1 MVDENVPGVDR
12 AFIERAVAA
21 CDLAALRAALIHATG
36 RDDLVALGPVATL
49 DPEDL
54 ARLRTLCADILDS
67 SLSEL
72 ELRDIGDDGVR
83 AIMQMVTGSPCDDAD
98 FVIRREFLGF
108 DDWPYFHR
116 WTPGA
121 RAVPEGFRVAVI
133 GSGFNGIG
141 LGVQLGRLGIDFDVY
156 ERRAEPGGTWTINR
170 YPDIR
175 VDTLSSTYEFS
186 FEKKYPWT
194 EYFARGPE
202 VRSYLDHI
210 SRKYGVKE
218 HTHFEHDL
226 VEAVFDED
234 RDVWR
239 LTFARPDGSTVHSEA
254 NVVVSAAGL
263 FANPKVPDL
272 PGAERF
278 EGMIVHPTA
287 WPEGL
292 SLAGKRVGV
301 IGNGSTGVQLLA
313 PVAEEAEH
321 VTVFQRTPQWISPRD
336 RYGMPIEPEVRWII
350 DTVPGYWNW
359 CRFTSI
365 MNLFTFHQ
373 DFLLTDPEWEATGG
387 RITEKSELTRAMLI
401 GYIQSQIGDRPDLLE
416 KLVPDYAPMVRRPVV
431 DNGWYRAVARPNV
444 ELVTEAISSMDEHG
458 VVTADGDA
466 HPLDV
471 LVCAT
476 GFDVV
481 RYLAPTEYVGTG
493 GRRLH
498 DRWAEESPR
507 AYAGLMVPEFPN
519 FFMLYGPNS
528 QPVSGGVSLP
538 AWYQMWSAFIARCIT
553 TMIDEGCSRVEV
565 TEEAF
570 RDYNERLDA
579 EAAKLTMLTD
589 SSSTD
594 NYYVQGGRLQ
604 TSAPW
609 ETAEYVSYTNE
620 PIREHIVFS

>member
-1 MVDENVPGVDR
+1 MSTPDR

-49 DPEDL
+49 DPADVE
-54 ARLRTLCADILDS
+54 RLRALCVEILDT
-67 SLSEL
+67 SLPDL
-72 ELRDIGDDGVR
+72 ELRDVGDDGLR
-83 AIMQMVTGSPCDDAD
+83 QIMTAITGNTCDDAD
-98 FVIRREFLGF
+98 FIIRKEFLGF
-108 DDWPYFHR
+108 SEWPYFHE
-116 WTPGA
+116 WTPSE
-121 RAVPEGFRVAVI
+121 RPIPEGFRVAVI

-156 ERRAEPGGTWTINR
+156 ERRTEVGGTWTINR

-186 FEKKYPWT
+186 FEKRYPWS

-202 VRSYLDHI
+202 VRAYLDHI
-210 SRKYGVKE
+210 SRKFGVME

-226 VEAVFDED
+226 VSAVFDES
-234 RDVWR
+234 RDVWQ
-239 LTFARPDGSTVHSEA
+239 LTFDRPDGSQVHSEA

-263 FANPKVPDL
+263 FANPKIPDF
-272 PGAERF
+272 PGADRF
-278 EGMIVHPTA
+278 KGVFVHPSR
-287 WPEGL
+287 WPEGM

-313 PVAEEAEH
+313 PVAEEAGH

-336 RYGMPIEPEVRWII
+336 RYGLPIEPEVRWII

-365 MNLFTFHQ
+365 MGLFTFHQ
-373 DFLLTDPEWEATGG
+373 DFLLTDPDWEAKGG
-387 RITEKSELTRAMLI
+387 RITEKSELTRTMLT

-444 ELVTEAISSMDEHG
+444 ELVTEAIESMDENG
-458 VVTADGDA
+458 VICADGSS

-471 LVCAT
+471 LICAT

-481 RYLAPTEYVGTG
+481 RYLAPADYVGVG
-493 GRRLH
+493 SRRLH
-498 DRWAEESPR
+498 DRWADESPR
-507 AYAGLMVPEFPN
+507 AYAGLMVPGFPN

-538 AWYQMWSAFIARCIT
+538 AWYQMWSAFISKCIT
-553 TMIDEGCSRVEV
+553 TMIDEGHTRVDV
-565 TEEAF
+565 TEEAY
-570 RDYNERLDA
+570 RDYNERLDV

-589 SSSTD
+589 AGSAKD

-609 ETAEYVSYTNE
+609 ETAEYVAYTDE
-620 PIREHIVFS
+620 PIREHISFS

>member
-1 MVDENVPGVDR
+1 METKDR

-36 RDDLVALGPVATL
+36 REDLVALGPVATL
-49 DPEDL
+49 APDDL
-54 ARLRTLCADILDS
+54 ERLRSVCVDILDS
-67 SLSEL
+67 SLPDL
-72 ELRDIGDDGVR
+72 ELRDIGDDGLR
-83 AIMQMVTGSPCDDAD
+83 DIMQMITGASCDDAD
-98 FVIRREFLGF
+98 FLIRKEFLAF
-108 DDWPYFHR
+108 EEWPYFHE
-116 WTPGA
+116 WTPT
-121 RAVPEGFRVAVI
+121 VHPIPDGFRVAVI
-133 GSGFNGIG
+133 GSGFNGVG
-141 LGVQLGRLGIDFDVY
+141 LGVQLRRLGIDFDIY
-156 ERRAEPGGTWTINR
+156 ERRSEPGGTWTINR

-175 VDTLSSTYEFS
+175 VDTLSSIYEFA
-186 FEKKYPWT
+186 FVKNYPWT

-202 VRSYLDHI
+202 VRAYLNHV
-210 SRKYGVKE
+210 SETFGVKE

-226 VEAVFDED
+226 VSAVFDEE

-239 LTFARPDGSTVHSEA
+239 LTFDRPDGSQVHSEA

-263 FANPKVPDL
+263 FANPKIPDF

-278 EGMIVHPTA
+278 SGVFVHPSR
-287 WPEGL
+287 WPEDL
-292 SLAGKRVGV
+292 SLAGMRVGV

-313 PVAEEAEH
+313 PVAAEAEH

-336 RYGMPIEPEVRWII
+336 RYGMPVEPEVRWII

-373 DFLLTDPEWEATGG
+373 DFLLTDPDWEAKGG
-387 RITEKSELTRAMLI
+387 RITEKSELTRTMLT

-444 ELVTEAISSMDEHG
+444 ELVTEAIESMDEEG
-458 VVTADGDA
+458 VVTADGVS

-481 RYLAPTEYVGTG
+481 KYLAPADYVGLG
-493 GRRLH
+493 SRRLH

-507 AYAGLMVPEFPN
+507 AYAGLMVPGFPN

-538 AWYQMWSAFIARCIT
+538 AWYQMWSAFISKCIT
-553 TMIDEGCSRVEV
+553 TMIDEGHTRVEV
-565 TEEAF
+565 TEKAYL
-570 RDYNERLDA
+570 DYNERLDA

-589 SSSTD
+589 AGSAKD

-609 ETAEYVSYTNE
+609 ETADYVAYTAE
-620 PIREHIVFS
+620 PIREHIAFS

>member
-1 MVDENVPGVDR
+1 METKER

-36 RDDLVALGPVATL
+36 RDDLVRLGPVANL
-49 DPEDL
+49 DPDDL
-54 ARLRTLCADILDS
+54 ANLRGICVDILDS
-67 SLSEL
+67 SLDDL
-72 ELRDIGDDGVR
+72 ELREIGDDGLR
-83 AIMQMVTGSPCDDAD
+83 EIMTMITGGPCDDAD

-116 WTPGA
+116 WAPSA
-121 RAVPEGFRVAVI
+121 NPIPEGYRVAII

-141 LGVQLGRLGIDFDVY
+141 MGVQLNQLGIAFDVY
-156 ERRAEPGGTWTINR
+156 ERRSEPGGTWTINR

-186 FEKKYPWT
+186 FEKRYPWT

-202 VRSYLDHI
+202 VRAYLDHI
-210 SRKYGVKE
+210 SEKFGVKE
-218 HTHFEHDL
+218 NTHFEHDL
-226 VEAVFDED
+226 VHAEFDEE
-234 RDVWR
+234 RNIWR
-239 LTFARPDGSTVHSEA
+239 LTFDRPDGSQVQAEA

-263 FANPKVPDL
+263 FANPKLPDF

-278 EGMIVHPTA
+278 EGEIIHPTA
-287 WPEGL
+287 WPEGS

-301 IGNGSTGVQLLA
+301 IGNGSTGVQLLS
-313 PVAEEAEH
+313 PVAAEADH

-336 RYGMPIEPEVRWII
+336 RYGLPIEPEVRWII
-350 DTVPGYWNW
+350 DSVPGYWNW

-365 MNLFTFHQ
+365 MGLFTFHQ
-373 DFLLTDPEWEATGG
+373 DFLLTDPDWEAKGG
-387 RITEKSELTRAMLI
+387 RITEKSEMTRSMLV

-431 DNGWYRAVARPNV
+431 DNGWYRAVARPDV
-444 ELVTEAISSMDEHG
+444 DLVTDPIVAMDEHG
-458 VVTADGDA
+458 VITEDGSSI
-466 HPLDV
+466 PLDV

-481 RYLAPTEYVGTG
+481 RYLAPAQYIGIG
-493 GRRLH
+493 GVSLH
-498 DRWAEESPR
+498 DRWADGGPR
-507 AYAGLMVPEFPN
+507 AYAGLMVPGFPN

-538 AWYQMWSAFIARCIT
+538 AWYQMWSAFISKCIT
-553 TMIDEGCSRVEV
+553 TMIDEGKDRVDV
-565 TEEAF
+565 TETAF
-570 RDYNERLDA
+570 GEYNERLDI

-609 ETAEYVSYTNE
+609 ETADYVAYTDE
-620 PIREHIVFS
+620 PIREHIEFS